1 MILNDN
7 IHSKYFNNHKK
18 KDILLN
24 EQNIIFIVKKLN
36 SITMI
41 LSIIQFYTNFSSC
54 PTCVLY
60 SCVNLIK
67 DPNFRFQIFLVFLIY
82 NLSLPFC
89 FLPPSLFFWSSITG
103 QVCQVQA
110 SCFVKCSTIQTC
122 SFSYD
127 QFQVK
132 CFAGIRYSCR
142 WYCML
147 SVTEDT

>member
-24 EQNIIFIVKKLN
+24 EQNIIFIVKKLS
-36 SITMI
+36 SITII

-60 SCVNLIK
+60 SRVNLIK
-67 DPNFRFQIFLVFLIY
+67 DPNFRFQIFLVVLIY

-89 FLPPSLFFWSSITG
+89 FLPPSLFFG
-103 QVCQVQA
+103 
-110 SCFVKCSTIQTC
+110 
-122 SFSYD
+122 
-127 QFQVK
+127 
-132 CFAGIRYSCR
+132 
-142 WYCML
+142 L
-147 SVTEDT
+147 L